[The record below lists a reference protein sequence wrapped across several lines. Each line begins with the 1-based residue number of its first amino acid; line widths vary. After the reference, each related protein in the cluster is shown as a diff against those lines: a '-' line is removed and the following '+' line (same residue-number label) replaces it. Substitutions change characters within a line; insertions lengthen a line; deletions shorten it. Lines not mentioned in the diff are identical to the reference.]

1 MELKNKQYK
10 PHYKSKKGWGKKGQA
25 LRRDLQALK
34 DAQYYYAPCPGRHP
48 MPKFI
53 LTKLGHNFQKITN
66 VKKIKRSDLGFS
78 LC

>member
-53 LTKLGHNFQKITN
+53 LTKLGDIFRKFTN
-66 VKKIKRSDLGFS
+66 VKKNSEV
-78 LC
+78 